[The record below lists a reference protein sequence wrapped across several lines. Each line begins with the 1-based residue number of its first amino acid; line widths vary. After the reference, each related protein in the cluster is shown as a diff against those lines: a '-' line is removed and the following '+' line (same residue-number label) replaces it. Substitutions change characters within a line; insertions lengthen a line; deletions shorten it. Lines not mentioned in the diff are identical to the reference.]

1 MNISFNTNEVTGK
14 LKGFYTKNKST
25 IKTVGGA
32 LVFFLAGVFVGSVN
46 KPVKTVKTI
55 TLPDGT
61 TIYKF

>member
-1 MNISFNTNEVTGK
+1 MNISFNTKEVTGK

-46 KPVKTVKTI
+46 KPVMIVKTI

-61 TIYKF
+61 IIGKF

>member
-1 MNISFNTNEVTGK
+1 MNVSFNTKEVTGK
-14 LKGFYTKNKST
+14 LKGFYTKNKVT

-46 KPVKTVKTI
+46 KPAKTVKTI